1 MTNPSKALSQA
12 NHLLKPHQLLRLQQT
27 KSQVHGPLVID
38 IRGARAYGKAHIPGS
53 HRIGVPSLLSGEAL
67 DSDLVLV
74 GDRQEDTEAVAESLY
89 DGGFQ
94 RLIQHLE
101 GGFPHWQDQ
110 GFDVTSLRS
119 RGHGPASLSHG
130 WVPVLSVVP
139 LLVGLQQLCLPLVA
153 IGGLFAVAPSIF
165 GFFTERAWQQTL
177 RRSA

>member
-1 MTNPSKALSQA
+1 MTNPSKAFSQA
-12 NHLLKPHQLLRLQQT
+12 NHLLKAHELLRLQQT
-27 KSQVHGPLVID
+27 KSQGHGPLVID

-53 HRIGVPSLLSGEAL
+53 HRIGVPSLLNGEAL

-74 GDRQEDTEAVAESLY
+74 GARQEDTEAVAESLY
-89 DGGFQ
+89 EGGFQ
-94 RLIQHLE
+94 RRIQHLE

-110 GFDVTSLRS
+110 GFRVTSLRS
-119 RGHGPASLSHG
+119 RGHGTALLSHG

-139 LLVGLQQLCLPLVA
+139 LLVGMQQLCLPLVA
-153 IGGLFAVAPSIF
+153 IGGLFAVAPSVL